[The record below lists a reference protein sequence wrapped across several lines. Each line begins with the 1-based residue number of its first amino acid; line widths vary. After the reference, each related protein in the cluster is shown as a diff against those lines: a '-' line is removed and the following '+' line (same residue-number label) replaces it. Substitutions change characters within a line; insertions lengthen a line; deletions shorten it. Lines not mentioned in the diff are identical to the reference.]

1 MTYSFGP
8 GPWTPA
14 VRAIIIAN
22 IVVFLISLVAR
33 DLVYGLF
40 GLTPARVL
48 TEGRVWQ
55 VATYLFVHD
64 TRAFSH
70 LLFNMLYVWMFGV
83 ELEKRWGSQAFV
95 TYYFVTGVGAGIG
108 VVLVSLLPFESAQ
121 VNYYVPTIGASG
133 AVYGLLLAWAMIF
146 PYREILFI
154 VFPMRAWV
162 FALIMAAIAFLS
174 AAGSGSRGVSHLA
187 HVGGLIVG
195 YLYLKGPR
203 NLRRDFQSQLMRWKM
218 ARMRR
223 KFGVHQ
229 GGRDDWRDRIH

>member
-1 MTYSFGP
+1 
-8 GPWTPA
+8 
-14 VRAIIIAN
+14 VRAIILAN
-22 IVVFLISLVAR
+22 IAVFLVSLVAT
-33 DLVYGLF
+33 DLVYSLF
-40 GLTPARVL
+40 GLTPMRVL

-55 VATYLFVHD
+55 LGTYLFVHD
-64 TRAFSH
+64 TRVFSH
-70 LLFNMLYVWMFGV
+70 LIFNMLYVWMFGT
-83 ELEKRWGSQAFV
+83 ELEKRWGTPAFV
-95 TYYFVTGVGAGIG
+95 KYYFITGIGAGVG
-108 VVLVSLLPFESAQ
+108 VLLVSLLPFESTQ
-121 VNYYVPTIGASG
+121 LNYYVPTIGASG

-146 PYREILFI
+146 PYREILFL

-162 FALIMAAIAFLS
+162 FASIMAAIAFLS

-203 NLRRDFQSQLMRWKM
+203 NMRRDLHSQLTKWRM